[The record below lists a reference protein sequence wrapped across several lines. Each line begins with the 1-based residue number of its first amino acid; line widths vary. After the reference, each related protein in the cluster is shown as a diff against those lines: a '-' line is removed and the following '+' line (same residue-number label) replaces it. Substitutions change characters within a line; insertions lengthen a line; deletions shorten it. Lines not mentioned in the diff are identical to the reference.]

1 MDDLER
7 LVALQDI
14 RDLVVT
20 YAMAFDD
27 HDWDRLGTVFT
38 EDASWVGPGHE
49 FAGKPAILEFMRTCL
64 PDDYES
70 KHMNPQTFVRFAD
83 DGQSAVADSDVVWIA
98 QNFENQIVARYHDD
112 VVKQHGRWLIKR
124 REEQPLTFRAGP
136 PPMSDTAM
144 SVSAGTLKE

>member
-38 EDASWVGPGHE
+38 EDASWIGPGHE

-112 VVKQHGRWLIKR
+112 VVKQDGRWLIKR

>member
-1 MDDLER
+1 MEDLER
-7 LVALQDI
+7 LVALQEI

-27 HDWDRLGTVFT
+27 HDWDRLATVFT
-38 EDASWVGPGHE
+38 DDASWVGPGHE
-49 FAGKPAILEFMRTCL
+49 FAGKEAIIEFMRTCL

-70 KHMNPQTFVRFAD
+70 KHMNPQTFVRFAEN
-83 DGQSAVADSDVVWIA
+83 GQSAVADSDVVWIA

-112 VVKQHGRWLIKR
+112 VVKQDGRWLIKR

-144 SVSAGTLKE
+144 AVSAGTLKD